1 MIRYRKITAILLTF
15 SLLFLSASPISV
27 SYAAELKGTCGAKC
41 SYTLSEDGVLT
52 ISGTGTI
59 TKKFDQDEKINKKI
73 KSVVIEDGIEKIGD
87 NCFDSLGTSPD
98 EKIVISLAETITEI
112 GDEALVSPR
121 IAVIELPSGLKKLG
135 KNAFELIGM
144 EKIVIP
150 ESTKEIGDWTFY
162 DSDVKEVVLPR
173 GLQTLSVGMFAGC
186 KKLTNLQLPL
196 QLETI
201 KEYAFARCS
210 FTKFEIPDTV
220 KTVEKH
226 TFDSCSKLQ
235 NIIIGKSVKKIDE
248 KFASNCIAL
257 KTITNHSKITI
268 PLDTMSGKRSWY
280 VGKKKATKLAPGKTA
295 TAKLQKYKIKYNLDG
310 GKVLGKK
317 PVSYQYHQQQKLP
330 QKVKKKGYTFVGWY
344 ISAKNDWELFPN
356 CITEKLY
363 GNLTAN
369 AIFKKYRVTST
380 KGRIHVTVKDAGYGK
395 KGYNKEEDAYY
406 FRYSEKKDM
415 SDARIHLYTAPYGDG
430 LSPKLK
436 KGKTYYVEITRHVA
450 WYMED
455 SEDLEEPFC
464 GWHCKRKV
472 RIQ

>member
-1 MIRYRKITAILLTF
+1 MIRYRKITAILLIF

-27 SYAAELKGTCGAKC
+27 SHAAEIKGTCGAKC

-73 KSVVIEDGIEKIGD
+73 KSVVIEDGIEKIGKK
-87 NCFDSLGTSPD
+87 CF
-98 EKIVISLAETITEI
+98 E
-112 GDEALVSPR
+112 
-121 IAVIELPSGLKKLG
+121 
-135 KNAFELIGM
+135 GM
-144 EKIVIP
+144 NYQNV
-150 ESTKEIGDWTFY
+150 D
-162 DSDVKEVVLPR
+162 VVLPT
-173 GLQTLSVGMFAGC
+173 TLTEIVESAFDTFCSSDIQFPDGV
-186 KKLTNLQLPL
+186 KK
-196 QLETI
+196 I
-201 KEYAFARCS
+201 GDYAFAENYLKRVVLPDSLKELGIYAFAGGGNIEEVRFPKNLTEIPAVCFSTCPKLKKIEWPQNVIQINERS
-210 FTKFEIPDTV
+210 FESCDFSYFKIPDTV
-220 KTVEKH
+220 EVIKKH

-235 NIIIGKSVKKIDE
+235 NIIIGKSVKKIDK

-280 VGKKKATKLAPGKTA
+280 VGKKKVTKLAPGKTA

-356 CITEKLY
+356 HITEKLY

-395 KGYNKEEDAYY
+395 NGYNKEEDAYY

-430 LSPKLK
+430 FSPKLK

-472 RIQ
+472 TIQ